1 MFLIQSAATDLRLI
15 PVAFDHML
23 FLFSQKAEGMSSRSA
38 SPVRFE
44 TEQYLESSYLDRLCA
59 DIEALHRP
67 VCLDMRYVASY
78 ASRGFAVFHEKQLP
92 VFFCGL
98 TTQMVNLTERL
109 QQDMPSLRQY
119 EHDEVLCTNNPD
131 IQMLANKR
139 DFLEDVGK
147 VYQEKLCNLLNSV
160 VIRAEDLQKGCDEQK
175 TENELGIFLESSAV
189 YVNRYVALK
198 DLFQRM
204 EEALFI
210 IYLMAEKVRK
220 KFPRQDNKIL
230 ICCSKTGAV
239 FTGILSMLL
248 GMKAIYC
255 INVGPKFA
263 LDVARLKKEVQAG
276 QEYIFV
282 FDFLCMGTEA
292 KILHAL
298 VSSLD
303 ASLIYG
309 IGVAN
314 YLNLSEKIFEGS
326 IFSKL
331 ETLTDIHSAV
341 PDYTVRPVIAKNS
354 EATKDANQ

>member
-1 MFLIQSAATDLRLI
+1 MFFIQSTATDLCLI

-23 FLFSQKAEGMSSRSA
+23 FLLSQKAERVSLGSTL
-38 SPVRFE
+38 PVRFE
-44 TEQYLESSYLDRLCA
+44 TEQYLESNYLDRLCA

-78 ASRGFAVFHEKQLP
+78 VSRGFAVFHEKQLP

-98 TTQMVNLTERL
+98 KTQMVNLMERL

-119 EHDEVLCTNNPD
+119 EHDEVLCTNHPD
-131 IQMLANKR
+131 IQILASKQ
-139 DFLEDVGK
+139 DFLEDVEK
-147 VYQEKLCNLLNSV
+147 LYQEKLCNLLNSV
-160 VIRAEDLQKGCDEQK
+160 VIRAENPQKGNGDQKKEDEP
-175 TENELGIFLESSAV
+175 GILLESSAV

-198 DLFQRM
+198 DLFQHM

-210 IYLMAEKVRK
+210 IYMMAEKVRK
-220 KFPRQDNKIL
+220 KFPTQDNKVL

-255 INVGPKFA
+255 ISIGPKFA

-276 QEYIFV
+276 QDYIFV

-303 ASLIYG
+303 ANLVYG

-314 YLNLSEKIFEGS
+314 YLNLSEKNFEGS

-331 ETLTDIHSAV
+331 ETLIDIHSAV
-341 PDYTVRPVIAKNS
+341 PDYTVWPVITKNS
-354 EATKDANQ
+354 EATKYASQ